1 MRTVLVALAFALA
14 AAASVNAQQAGAG
27 KPKQLQNDGPQ
38 KEGPKTKADDKA
50 YGNALGNLPDK
61 AYDPW
66 KGVR

>member
-1 MRTVLVALAFALA
+1 MRAFAAVLILGLLA
-14 AAASVNAQQAGAG
+14 LPAAAQQATTGV
-27 KPKQLQNDGPQ
+27 PKLQNEGPQ
-38 KEGPKTKADDKA
+38 KSAPKPKVDDKA

>member
-1 MRTVLVALAFALA
+1 MRAFAVTLILGLLA
-14 AAASVNAQQAGAG
+14 SPATAQKGSTNV
-27 KPKQLQNDGPQ
+27 PKLQNDGAQ
-38 KEGPKTKADDKA
+38 KEAAKPKVDDKA

>member
-1 MRTVLVALAFALA
+1 MRTFLVALALVLA
-14 AAASVNAQQAGAG
+14 AAAAVNAQQAG
-27 KPKQLQNDGPQ
+27 KPKSLQNDGPQ
-38 KEGPKTKADDKA
+38 KDGPKTKADDKA